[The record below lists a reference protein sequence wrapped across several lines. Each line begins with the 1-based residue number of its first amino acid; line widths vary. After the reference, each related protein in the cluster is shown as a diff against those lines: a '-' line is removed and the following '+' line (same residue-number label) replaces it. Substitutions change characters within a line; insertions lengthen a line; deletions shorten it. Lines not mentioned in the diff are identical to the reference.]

1 MAMTPNNPN
10 THPPQVPPPGYYS
23 PAEDEIS
30 LIELWNVLAGR
41 WRLIAATT
49 LLATLIAIVYALTIP
64 PLYKATAYF
73 LPPSEQDV
81 APIGDAGVQDVSADE
96 AYSLFKQ
103 MLSSKSL
110 LDHYKSEHSLEG
122 NPSLII
128 NSDNK
133 IPGSLNLSI
142 EWHDPDEA
150 AGWVDGLS
158 EMANKLVVEQLL
170 SNLDNNLHHQIESIE
185 NTISSERKRAQKK
198 REDRIE
204 TIESTISSERKRAQK
219 KREDRIETIES
230 TISSERKRA
239 QKKREDR
246 IETIESTISSKRN
259 LAQKQREDRI
269 VVIGESLEIVNAQIE
284 NTISLLQKF
293 SQSYAN
299 HESTQQEILKTHLK
313 LSNESTA
320 LQTEKVMLQNRS
332 SDDRFISGLD
342 DLEDEKVT
350 LLNRT
355 SDDPF
360 IPGLSQLEKELVRLK
375 SINISNTSINTYT
388 LDQPALSSSYP
399 IKSNR
404 RRIITLGGI
413 IGLMGGVF
421 LAFLLNFIQNQKN
434 RSEEG

>member
-1 MAMTPNNPN
+1 M
-10 THPPQVPPPGYYS
+10 
-23 PAEDEIS
+23 
-30 LIELWNVLAGR
+30 
-41 WRLIAATT
+41 
-49 LLATLIAIVYALTIP
+49 
-64 PLYKATAYF
+64 
-73 LPPSEQDV
+73 
-81 APIGDAGVQDVSADE
+81 APIGVAGVQDVSVDE

-103 MLSSKSL
+103 RLSLKSL
-110 LDHYKSEHSLEG
+110 LNHYKSEHSLEG

-158 EMANKLVVEQLL
+158 EMANKVVVEQFLL
-170 SNLDNNLHHQIESIE
+170 NLDNNLHHQIESIE
-185 NTISSERKRAQKK
+185 N
-198 REDRIE
+198 
-204 TIESTISSERKRAQK
+204 
-219 KREDRIETIES
+219 

-332 SDDRFISGLD
+332 SDDRFIYGLD

>member
-1 MAMTPNNPN
+1 MTPN
-10 THPPQVPPPGYYS
+10 TQPPQVPPPGYYS

-41 WRLIAATT
+41 WRLIAVTT

-170 SNLDNNLHHQIESIE
+170 SNIDYRLRQQIENVE
-185 NTISSERKRAQKK
+185 Y
-198 REDRIE
+198 
-204 TIESTISSERKRAQK
+204 
-219 KREDRIETIES
+219 

>member
-1 MAMTPNNPN
+1 MAITPNNPN

-158 EMANKLVVEQLL
+158 EMANKVVVEQFLL
-170 SNLDNNLHHQIESIE
+170 NLDNNLHHQIESIE
-185 NTISSERKRAQKK
+185 N
-198 REDRIE
+198 
-204 TIESTISSERKRAQK
+204 
-219 KREDRIETIES
+219 

-360 IPGLSQLEKELVRLK
+360 IPGLSQLEEELVRLK

>member
-142 EWHDPDEA
+142 ESHDPDEA

-158 EMANKLVVEQLL
+158 EMANKVVVEQFLL
-170 SNLDNNLHHQIESIE
+170 NLDNNLHHQIESIE
-185 NTISSERKRAQKK
+185 N
-198 REDRIE
+198 
-204 TIESTISSERKRAQK
+204 
-219 KREDRIETIES
+219 

>member
-1 MAMTPNNPN
+1 MAITPNNPN

-23 PAEDEIS
+23 SAEDEIS

-49 LLATLIAIVYALTIP
+49 LLATLIAIVYALTAP
-64 PLYKATAYF
+64 PLYRATAYF
-73 LPPSEQDV
+73 LPPSKKDV
-81 APIGDAGVQDVSADE
+81 APFNETGIQVQSVQDVQDVQGVTVDE
-96 AYSLFKQ
+96 AYSLFKRT
-103 MLSSKSL
+103 LSSKSL
-110 LDHYKSEHSLEG
+110 LHRYKSEQRSLEG
-122 NPSLII
+122 TPSLII

-150 AGWVDGLS
+150 ADWANGLS

-170 SNLDNNLHHQIESIE
+170 SNIDYRLRQQIENVE
-185 NTISSERKRAQKK
+185 YTISSERKRAQK
-198 REDRIE
+198 
-204 TIESTISSERKRAQK
+204 Q
-219 KREDRIETIES
+219 
-230 TISSERKRA
+230 
-239 QKKREDR
+239 REDR
-246 IETIESTISSKRN
+246 IETIESTISSKRKH
-259 LAQKQREDRI
+259 AQKQREDRI

>member
-81 APIGDAGVQDVSADE
+81 APIGVAGVQDVSVDE

-110 LDHYKSEHSLEG
+110 LNHYKSEHSLEG

-158 EMANKLVVEQLL
+158 EMANKVVVEQFLL
-170 SNLDNNLHHQIESIE
+170 NLDNNLHHQIESIE
-185 NTISSERKRAQKK
+185 N
-198 REDRIE
+198 
-204 TIESTISSERKRAQK
+204 
-219 KREDRIETIES
+219 

-332 SDDRFISGLD
+332 SDDPFIPGLD

>member
-158 EMANKLVVEQLL
+158 EMANKVVVEQFLL
-170 SNLDNNLHHQIESIE
+170 NLDNNLHHQIESIE
-185 NTISSERKRAQKK
+185 N
-198 REDRIE
+198 
-204 TIESTISSERKRAQK
+204 
-219 KREDRIETIES
+219 

-332 SDDRFISGLD
+332 SDDRFIYGLD

-388 LDQPALSSSYP
+388 LDQPTLSSSYP

>member
-1 MAMTPNNPN
+1 MAITPNNPN

-23 PAEDEIS
+23 SAEDEIS

-81 APIGDAGVQDVSADE
+81 APIGDAGVQDVSVDE

-110 LDHYKSEHSLEG
+110 LNHYKSEHSLEG

-158 EMANKLVVEQLL
+158 EMANKVVVEQFLL
-170 SNLDNNLHHQIESIE
+170 NLDNNLHHQIESIE
-185 NTISSERKRAQKK
+185 N
-198 REDRIE
+198 
-204 TIESTISSERKRAQK
+204 
-219 KREDRIETIES
+219 

>member
-158 EMANKLVVEQLL
+158 EMANKVVVEQFLL
-170 SNLDNNLHHQIESIE
+170 NLDNNLHHQIESIE
-185 NTISSERKRAQKK
+185 N
-198 REDRIE
+198 
-204 TIESTISSERKRAQK
+204 
-219 KREDRIETIES
+219 

-332 SDDRFISGLD
+332 SDDRFIYGLD

>member
-1 MAMTPNNPN
+1 MAITPNNPN

-158 EMANKLVVEQLL
+158 EMANKVVVEQFLL
-170 SNLDNNLHHQIESIE
+170 NLDNNLHHQIESIE
-185 NTISSERKRAQKK
+185 N
-198 REDRIE
+198 
-204 TIESTISSERKRAQK
+204 
-219 KREDRIETIES
+219 

-332 SDDRFISGLD
+332 SDDRFIYGLD

>member
-1 MAMTPNNPN
+1 MAITPNNPN

-23 PAEDEIS
+23 SAEDEIS
-30 LIELWNVLAGR
+30 LIELWNVLARR
-41 WRLIAATT
+41 WWLIAATT
-49 LLATLIAIVYALTIP
+49 LLATLIAIVYALTAP
-64 PLYKATAYF
+64 PLYRATAYF

-81 APIGDAGVQDVSADE
+81 APIGVAGVQDVSVDE

-110 LDHYKSEHSLEG
+110 LNHYKSEHSLEG

-142 EWHDPDEA
+142 ESHDPDEA

-158 EMANKLVVEQLL
+158 EMANKVVVEQFLL
-170 SNLDNNLHHQIESIE
+170 NLDNNLHHQIESIE

-204 TIESTISSERKRAQK
+204 TIESTISS
-219 KREDRIETIES
+219 
-230 TISSERKRA
+230 
-239 QKKREDR
+239 
-246 IETIESTISSKRN
+246 KRN
-259 LAQKQREDRI
+259 LAQKQLEDRI

-360 IPGLSQLEKELVRLK
+360 IPGLSQLEEELVRLK

>member
-1 MAMTPNNPN
+1 M
-10 THPPQVPPPGYYS
+10 
-23 PAEDEIS
+23 
-30 LIELWNVLAGR
+30 
-41 WRLIAATT
+41 
-49 LLATLIAIVYALTIP
+49 
-64 PLYKATAYF
+64 
-73 LPPSEQDV
+73 
-81 APIGDAGVQDVSADE
+81 APIGVAGVQDVSVDE

-103 MLSSKSL
+103 RLSSKSL
-110 LDHYKSEHSLEG
+110 LNHYKSEHSLEDT
-122 NPSLII
+122 PTLKF
-128 NSDNK
+128 NK
-133 IPGSLNLSI
+133 DSFSA

-150 AGWVDGLS
+150 ADWANGLS

-170 SNLDNNLHHQIESIE
+170 SNIDYRLRQQIESIE
-185 NTISSERKRAQKK
+185 N
-198 REDRIE
+198 
-204 TIESTISSERKRAQK
+204 
-219 KREDRIETIES
+219 

-360 IPGLSQLEKELVRLK
+360 IPGLSQLEEELVRLK

-421 LAFLLNFIQNQKN
+421 LAFLLNIIQNQKN
-434 RSEEG
+434 RSEKG

>member
-158 EMANKLVVEQLL
+158 EMANKVVVEQFLL
-170 SNLDNNLHHQIESIE
+170 NLDNNLHHQIESIE
-185 NTISSERKRAQKK
+185 N
-198 REDRIE
+198 
-204 TIESTISSERKRAQK
+204 
-219 KREDRIETIES
+219 

>member
-1 MAMTPNNPN
+1 M
-10 THPPQVPPPGYYS
+10 
-23 PAEDEIS
+23 
-30 LIELWNVLAGR
+30 
-41 WRLIAATT
+41 
-49 LLATLIAIVYALTIP
+49 
-64 PLYKATAYF
+64 
-73 LPPSEQDV
+73 
-81 APIGDAGVQDVSADE
+81 APIGVAGVQDVSVDE

-110 LDHYKSEHSLEG
+110 LNHYKSEQRSLEG
-122 NPSLII
+122 TPSLII

-150 AGWVDGLS
+150 ADWANGLS

-170 SNLDNNLHHQIESIE
+170 SNIDYRLRQQIENVE
-185 NTISSERKRAQKK
+185 Y
-198 REDRIE
+198 
-204 TIESTISSERKRAQK
+204 
-219 KREDRIETIES
+219 

-332 SDDRFISGLD
+332 SDDRFIYGLD

>member
-23 PAEDEIS
+23 SAEDEIS

-49 LLATLIAIVYALTIP
+49 LLATLIAIVYALTAP
-64 PLYKATAYF
+64 PLYRATAYF
-73 LPPSEQDV
+73 LPPSKKDV
-81 APIGDAGVQDVSADE
+81 APFNETGIQVQSVQDVQDVQGVTVDE
-96 AYSLFKQ
+96 AYSLFKRT
-103 MLSSKSL
+103 LSSKSL
-110 LDHYKSEHSLEG
+110 LHRYKSEQRSLEG
-122 NPSLII
+122 TPSLII

-150 AGWVDGLS
+150 ADWANGLS

-170 SNLDNNLHHQIESIE
+170 SNIDYRLRQ
-185 NTISSERKRAQKK
+185 Q
-198 REDRIE
+198 
-204 TIESTISSERKRAQK
+204 
-219 KREDRIETIES
+219 
-230 TISSERKRA
+230 
-239 QKKREDR
+239 

-259 LAQKQREDRI
+259 LAQKQLEDRI

-299 HESTQQEILKTHLK
+299 HESTLHEILKTHLK

-332 SDDRFISGLD
+332 SDDRFIYGLD

>member
-1 MAMTPNNPN
+1 MAITPNNPN

-158 EMANKLVVEQLL
+158 EMANKVVVEQFLL
-170 SNLDNNLHHQIESIE
+170 NLDNNLHHQIESIE
-185 NTISSERKRAQKK
+185 N
-198 REDRIE
+198 
-204 TIESTISSERKRAQK
+204 
-219 KREDRIETIES
+219 

>member
-49 LLATLIAIVYALTIP
+49 LLATLIAIVYALTAP
-64 PLYKATAYF
+64 PLYRATAYF

-81 APIGDAGVQDVSADE
+81 APIGVAGVQDVSADE

-158 EMANKLVVEQLL
+158 EMANKVVVEQFLL
-170 SNLDNNLHHQIESIE
+170 NLDNNLHHQIESIE
-185 NTISSERKRAQKK
+185 N
-198 REDRIE
+198 
-204 TIESTISSERKRAQK
+204 
-219 KREDRIETIES
+219 

-332 SDDRFISGLD
+332 SDDRFIYGLD

>member
-1 MAMTPNNPN
+1 MTPNNPN

-142 EWHDPDEA
+142 ESHDPDEA
-150 AGWVDGLS
+150 ADWANGIS
-158 EMANKLVVEQLL
+158 EMANEMVVKHYL
-170 SNLDNNLHHQIESIE
+170 SNLDYRLRQQIENIE
-185 NTISSERKRAQKK
+185 Y
-198 REDRIE
+198 
-204 TIESTISSERKRAQK
+204 
-219 KREDRIETIES
+219 

>member
-1 MAMTPNNPN
+1 M
-10 THPPQVPPPGYYS
+10 V
-23 PAEDEIS
+23 
-30 LIELWNVLAGR
+30 V
-41 WRLIAATT
+41 
-49 LLATLIAIVYALTIP
+49 
-64 PLYKATAYF
+64 K
-73 LPPSEQDV
+73 
-81 APIGDAGVQDVSADE
+81 
-96 AYSLFKQ
+96 
-103 MLSSKSL
+103 
-110 LDHYKSEHSLEG
+110 HY
-122 NPSLII
+122 
-128 NSDNK
+128 
-133 IPGSLNLSI
+133 
-142 EWHDPDEA
+142 
-150 AGWVDGLS
+150 
-158 EMANKLVVEQLL
+158 L
-170 SNLDNNLHHQIESIE
+170 SNLDYRLRQQIENIE
-185 NTISSERKRAQKK
+185 YTISSERKRAQKK

-204 TIESTISSERKRAQK
+204 TIESTISSN
-219 KREDRIETIES
+219 
-230 TISSERKRA
+230 
-239 QKKREDR
+239 
-246 IETIESTISSKRN
+246 RN

-332 SDDRFISGLD
+332 SDDPFIPRLD

>member
-1 MAMTPNNPN
+1 MAITPNNPN

-23 PAEDEIS
+23 SAEDEIS

-81 APIGDAGVQDVSADE
+81 APIGVAGVQDVSVDE

-110 LDHYKSEHSLEG
+110 LNHYKSEHSLEG

-150 AGWVDGLS
+150 ADWANGLS

-170 SNLDNNLHHQIESIE
+170 SNIDYRLRQQIESIE
-185 NTISSERKRAQKK
+185 N
-198 REDRIE
+198 
-204 TIESTISSERKRAQK
+204 
-219 KREDRIETIES
+219 

-332 SDDRFISGLD
+332 SDDPFIPGLD

-360 IPGLSQLEKELVRLK
+360 IPGLSQLEEELVRLK

>member
-1 MAMTPNNPN
+1 MAITPNNPN

-23 PAEDEIS
+23 SAEDEIS
-30 LIELWNVLAGR
+30 LIELWNVLARR
-41 WRLIAATT
+41 WWLIAATT
-49 LLATLIAIVYALTIP
+49 LLATLIAIVYALTAP
-64 PLYKATAYF
+64 PLYRATAYF

-81 APIGDAGVQDVSADE
+81 APIGVAGVQDVSVDE

-110 LDHYKSEHSLEG
+110 LNHYKSEHSLEG

-142 EWHDPDEA
+142 ESHDPDEA

-158 EMANKLVVEQLL
+158 EMANKVVVEQFLL
-170 SNLDNNLHHQIESIE
+170 NLDNNLHHQIESIE
-185 NTISSERKRAQKK
+185 N
-198 REDRIE
+198 
-204 TIESTISSERKRAQK
+204 
-219 KREDRIETIES
+219 

-360 IPGLSQLEKELVRLK
+360 IPGLSQLEEELVRLK

>member
-1 MAMTPNNPN
+1 MAITPNNPN

-23 PAEDEIS
+23 SAEDEIS

-81 APIGDAGVQDVSADE
+81 APIGVAGVQDVSVDE

-110 LDHYKSEHSLEG
+110 LNHYKSEHSLEG

-170 SNLDNNLHHQIESIE
+170 SNIDYRLRQQIENVE
-185 NTISSERKRAQKK
+185 Y
-198 REDRIE
+198 
-204 TIESTISSERKRAQK
+204 
-219 KREDRIETIES
+219 

-299 HESTQQEILKTHLK
+299 HESTLHEILKTHLK

>member
-49 LLATLIAIVYALTIP
+49 LLATLIAIVYALTAP
-64 PLYKATAYF
+64 PLYRATAYF
-73 LPPSEQDV
+73 LPPSKKDV
-81 APIGDAGVQDVSADE
+81 APFNETGIQVQSVQDVQDVQGVTVDE
-96 AYSLFKQ
+96 AYSLFKRT
-103 MLSSKSL
+103 LSSKSL
-110 LDHYKSEHSLEG
+110 LHRYKSEQRSLEG
-122 NPSLII
+122 TPSLII

-198 REDRIE
+198 
-204 TIESTISSERKRAQK
+204 
-219 KREDRIETIES
+219 
-230 TISSERKRA
+230 
-239 QKKREDR
+239 
-246 IETIESTISSKRN
+246 
-259 LAQKQREDRI
+259 REDRI

-388 LDQPALSSSYP
+388 LDQPTLSSSYP

>member
-1 MAMTPNNPN
+1 
-10 THPPQVPPPGYYS
+10 
-23 PAEDEIS
+23 
-30 LIELWNVLAGR
+30 
-41 WRLIAATT
+41 
-49 LLATLIAIVYALTIP
+49 
-64 PLYKATAYF
+64 
-73 LPPSEQDV
+73 V

-158 EMANKLVVEQLL
+158 EMANKVVVEQFLL
-170 SNLDNNLHHQIESIE
+170 NLDNNLHHQIESIE
-185 NTISSERKRAQKK
+185 N
-198 REDRIE
+198 
-204 TIESTISSERKRAQK
+204 TISSERKRAQK

>member
-1 MAMTPNNPN
+1 MAITPNNPN

-23 PAEDEIS
+23 SAEDEIS

-49 LLATLIAIVYALTIP
+49 LLATLIAIVYALTAP
-64 PLYKATAYF
+64 PLYRATAYF
-73 LPPSEQDV
+73 LPPTEKNV
-81 APIGDAGVQDVSADE
+81 APLNETVFLGMVYGESELGLLLSMEELNLTLPVIPDVQGVTVDE
-96 AYSLFKQ
+96 AYSLFKRT
-103 MLSSKSL
+103 LSSKSL
-110 LDHYKSEHSLEG
+110 LHRYKSEQRSLEG
-122 NPSLII
+122 TPSLII

-150 AGWVDGLS
+150 ADWANGLS

-170 SNLDNNLHHQIESIE
+170 SNIDYRLRQQIENVEYI
-185 NTISSERKRAQKK
+185 
-198 REDRIE
+198 
-204 TIESTISSERKRAQK
+204 
-219 KREDRIETIES
+219 
-230 TISSERKRA
+230 ISSERKRA

-259 LAQKQREDRI
+259 LAQKQLEDRI

>member
-158 EMANKLVVEQLL
+158 EMANKVVVEQFLL
-170 SNLDNNLHHQIESIE
+170 NLDNNLHHQIESIE
-185 NTISSERKRAQKK
+185 N
-198 REDRIE
+198 
-204 TIESTISSERKRAQK
+204 
-219 KREDRIETIES
+219 

-332 SDDRFISGLD
+332 SDDRFIYELD